1 MTARPS
7 NPRHVVTTARSPRTV
22 RRISKQ
28 SDQDKELNKAKQL
41 INERPDQEKGYSLL
55 LSAYKKA
62 KNRDLELQAAMEGSL
77 KIQTSRHAFLL
88 QAWNTFTRHNE
99 HWMALTVARE
109 IGSHEKVKPDDAAKE
124 AISLIHLEKYEDAES
139 RLLKLHK
146 SDKQNI
152 LILQQ
157 LLTCYGALGAA
168 NKKTKTFKKL
178 ITVSNGKWSYY
189 DQLVSHFLEQGKNNK
204 ALKFS
209 SLSYKHS
216 STDNEINTPG
226 KPTVLNVGQY
236 FHNSGNTFN
245 KDNAGVDVE
254 IINKKLSI
262 QWPTSMHGQCNY
274 KLYGRDEAAESIATW
289 LGEDVRKHFLQC
301 ALPAMQADFFRVAFL
316 ATHKNSMYIDWPY
329 RPVAPE
335 GLINTPLLRTDKSI
349 LSTVSLKGKKPGLVN
364 RFAYNNASNDISHYF
379 EQILELILC
388 NMTSRI
394 SNNVWRVTGPGT
406 WIQAYKTLEDRENCV
421 TMAKFHKDIA
431 TIFKTAFNKR
441 QSAAKKDH
449 WSKVQKEQSIFTD

>member
-1 MTARPS
+1 MS
-7 NPRHVVTTARSPRTV
+7 SL
-22 RRISKQ
+22 Q
-28 SDQDKELNKAKQL
+28 SEAKELCEPMQQELGLDEELKKARQL
-41 INERPDQEKGYSLL
+41 INDKPDQKNGYTLL
-55 LSAYKKA
+55 LSSYRKA
-62 KNRDLELQAAMEGSL
+62 NNRDLELQTAMEGSL

-109 IGSHEKVKPDDAAKE
+109 ISTHEQVKSDDAAKE
-124 AISLIHLEKYEDAES
+124 AISLIHLEKYKDAES

-157 LLTCYGALGAA
+157 LLTCYSALKAA
-168 NKKTKTFKKL
+168 NKKTKIFKKL
-178 ITVSNGKWSYY
+178 ITASNGKWSYY
-189 DQLVSHFLEQGKNNK
+189 DQLVSHFLEQEKNNQ

-209 SLSYKHS
+209 SLSYRHTR
-216 STDNEINTPG
+216 STHE
-226 KPTVLNVGQY
+226 PTAPDKQLALNVGQY

-245 KDNAGVDVE
+245 KDNAGVDIE

-262 QWPTSMHGQCNY
+262 QWTTSMHGQCNY
-274 KLYGRDEAAESIATW
+274 KLYGRDEAAEYIAAW
-289 LGEDVRKHFLQC
+289 CGENIKKHFLHC
-301 ALPAMQADFFRVAFL
+301 GLPAMQADFFRVAFL
-316 ATHKNSMYIDWPY
+316 ASHKNSLYIDWPY

-335 GLINTPLLRTDKSI
+335 GLINTPLLHAEKSI
-349 LSTVSLKGKKPGLVN
+349 LSTVNLKGNKPALVN
-364 RFAYNNASNDISHYF
+364 RFAYNNATNDISHYF
-379 EQILELILC
+379 ERILELILA
-388 NMTSRI
+388 NMTSRA

-406 WIQAYKTLEDRENCV
+406 WIQAYKTMENRENFI
-421 TMAKFHKDIA
+421 TMANFHKDIA

-449 WSKVQKEQSIFTD
+449 WSKVQKEQSIFID